1 VVRANICQTILVN
14 SVIRLEHL
22 CFNLLE
28 YRFFKDSERGVALPF
43 GNLGFFSIFAVTPY
57 ILVAE
62 LIFFRAKRYLVRL
75 GENVVGVVVFGE
87 RPDSFLVSSLGVAR
101 EYRRLGI
108 ATSILHYAERVARQL
123 GKEWLELTV
132 LKGNTAAQRL
142 YVKFGF
148 VAVKE
153 RRGSFILRKRVA

>member
-1 VVRANICQTILVN
+1 
-14 SVIRLEHL
+14 L

-28 YRFFKDSERGVALPF
+28 FRFFRDSERGVALPF

-62 LIFFRAKRYLVRL
+62 LIFFRAKRYFVRL
-75 GENVVGVVVFGE
+75 GENVVGIVVFRE
-87 RPDSFLVSSLGVAR
+87 KPDSLLVSSLGVAK

-108 ATSILHYAERVARQL
+108 ATSILYYAERVARQL

-132 LKGNTAAQRL
+132 LKGNTPAQRL

-153 RRGSFILRKRVA
+153 RKWSFIMRRKLECKGAIR